1 MKINRSIYYHRYGEF
16 VYVRDVEHQKDFL
29 YNEIVGDIL
38 DFLCSDASGA
48 QFANLITY
56 LKSRYDLTDT
66 NEEEFQKDI
75 SLFMEDLQENEI
87 LVDMQQHEQPIQG
100 MAISD
105 QIARYCE
112 ENHVLDSLCLEIT
125 YRCNER
131 CVHCYLDDVHDTQ
144 REQELC
150 LEDYRKL
157 LDEAYALGCFRVLI
171 TGGEVSVRPDFLDI
185 AEYAAGKGMLV
196 DLYTNG
202 LSVSDQQF
210 LRICAMKPNSVSVS
224 LYGGDAGIHDSITK
238 VAGSFEK
245 TLRFAMM
252 LKCAGIDVFIKSVA
266 MKQNAE
272 SLEKLYQLGKMLHIP
287 ISVSLAVGSKGN
299 GEDPGKYRLNCT
311 NCYEKLISLNDRYGD
326 GVANYGELDFVK
338 SLDSPPC
345 SIGKSGLSVDPFG
358 NVNPCNAHKVVLG
371 NIHRDS
377 LEDIWLHS
385 SELQRIRKL
394 KMQDISPKCSQCE
407 NIAYCP
413 VCIGFAEQERGESY
427 FCEDVCLIAEAKRRF
442 LESRL

>member
-1 MKINRSIYYHRYGEF
+1 MKINRSIYYHRYGEL
-16 VYVRDVEHQKDFL
+16 VYVRDVDRQKDFL

-38 DFLCSDASGA
+38 DFLRSDTSET

-56 LKSRYDLTDT
+56 LKSRYDLTGI
-66 NEEEFQKDI
+66 NEDEFQKDI
-75 SLFMEDLQENEI
+75 FLFMEDLQENRI
-87 LVDMQQHEQPIQG
+87 LTDIQQSEQLLHG
-100 MAISD
+100 MSISD
-105 QIARYCE
+105 QISRYCE
-112 ENHVLDSLCLEIT
+112 ENHILDSLCLEIT

-150 LEDYRKL
+150 LEDYQKI
-157 LDEAYALGCFRVLI
+157 LDEAHALGCFRVLI

-202 LSVSDQQF
+202 LSVGDQQF

-224 LYGGDAGIHDSITK
+224 LYGGDSSVHDSITK

-252 LKCAGIDVFIKSVA
+252 LKCAGIDVFIKSIA

-272 SLEKLYQLGKMLHIP
+272 SLEKLYQLGKMINIP

-311 NCYEKLISLNDRYGD
+311 NCYGILISLNDRFGE

-338 SLDSPPC
+338 SLDSSPC
-345 SIGKSGLSVDPFG
+345 SIGKSALSVDPFG
-358 NVNPCNAHKVVLG
+358 NVNPCNAYKTVLG
-371 NIHRDS
+371 NIRRDS

-394 KMQDISPKCSQCE
+394 KMRDISSRCSQCE

-413 VCIGFAEQERGESY
+413 VCIGFAEQERGKPY

-442 LESRL
+442 LESRQ